1 MKQSG
6 EKTTHFNEYHDASYD
21 DVRTIPD
28 FYDNL
33 YPDADRPETGFAQP
47 RGKNAKKKENV
58 QNREKTGET
67 SAES

>member
-6 EKTTHFNEYHDASYD
+6 EKTTRFNEYHDASYD

-33 YPDADRPETGFAQP
+33 YPSADRPETGFAQLHGNISKK
-47 RGKNAKKKENV
+47 REKVKNNEKSNETDGKN
-58 QNREKTGET
+58 
-67 SAES
+67 

>member
-6 EKTTHFNEYHDASYD
+6 EKTTRFNEYHDASYD

-33 YPDADRPETGFAQP
+33 YPNADRPETGFVQP
-47 RGKNAKKKENV
+47 HGKNV
-58 QNREKTGET
+58 
-67 SAES
+67 

>member
-6 EKTTHFNEYHDASYD
+6 EKTTRFNEYHDASYD

-33 YPDADRPETGFAQP
+33 YPDADRPETGFVQLHGNISKKREKAKNNEKSNETD
-47 RGKNAKKKENV
+47 GKN
-58 QNREKTGET
+58 
-67 SAES
+67 

>member
-6 EKTTHFNEYHDASYD
+6 EKTSRFNEYHDASYD

-33 YPDADRPETGFAQP
+33 YPSADRPETGFPQP
-47 RGKNAKKKENV
+47 QGSASKKREKTK
-58 QNREKTGET
+58 NREKSGET